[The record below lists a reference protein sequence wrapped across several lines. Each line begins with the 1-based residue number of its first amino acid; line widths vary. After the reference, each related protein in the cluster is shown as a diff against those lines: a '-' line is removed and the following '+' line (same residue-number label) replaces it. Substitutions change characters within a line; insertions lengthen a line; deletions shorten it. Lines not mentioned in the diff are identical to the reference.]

1 MRSLTKL
8 KSSSIAAFHFL
19 FPIPHSPLPTP
30 QFAIFVLF
38 IVMLVASWQRWT
50 QPLIDHGR
58 EMNLPTRILAG
69 ERIYNDVQVLYGP
82 FAPHFNALLYQIF
95 GIHLSVLKAA
105 GAVCAILILLMIY
118 RLARALM
125 SEWESFLVVGLALVA
140 CALKST
146 ANYIQPYAYAALYG
160 LVFALSSLVAT
171 VSYVKR
177 RSESRLQAESPG
189 KLPSE
194 GWTPNLVL
202 AGSLAGL
209 SLISKPEIALAA
221 LAAGFAALIVE
232 SLTERKPLWRGA
244 ALFSTPVVIIA
255 AVTYS
260 AILSRAPLRVLL
272 EDNHVLFTAMPPQLV
287 YFNRHVSGLAQWP
300 SSLFFCLAGVG
311 TLALWIGMCGVI
323 GAIASRKQAE
333 WRGVLKVGLILIC
346 AGALWREAAIRF
358 FGASSN
364 VTPFASA
371 VFILPT
377 LIGLIIRDCWREMKR
392 RGDGAAWRQGEEAV
406 KGQWNKGMGLFPA
419 QSLYIPILLVIA
431 VFSFVAI
438 LRVILNVATTGA
450 YAPFYLPALTV
461 VYPYLLFRV
470 APARL
475 AKTDQIRENIRRAA
489 MLMIALIAIG
499 MAVNSIIRFRWFNTF
514 TVSSPRGSFIT
525 VPEIGEPL
533 QAAIR
538 YAEERTNPDDY
549 LLAAPQ
555 ATTINFFA
563 ARRYPLREEII
574 HPGFLAGEKELDAV
588 ERIKARKTPLIL
600 IVNMDTSEFR
610 DRAFGVDYNQWLM
623 RWISENY
630 RLSARFDSAV
640 SHNAKLGDK
649 PFFILAYER
658 NDWETGRQSDGAK

>member
-1 MRSLTKL
+1 MKPSAELKASLITAL
-8 KSSSIAAFHFL
+8 RFL
-19 FPIPHSPLPTP
+19 FPTPHSLLPTP
-30 QFAIFVLF
+30 QLAIFVLF
-38 IVMLVASWQRWT
+38 IVMLAASWQRWT

-105 GAVCAILILLMIY
+105 GAACAILILLMIY

-125 SEWESFLVVGLALVA
+125 SEWESFMVASLALVA

-160 LVFALSSLVAT
+160 LVFALGSLVAT

-177 RSESRLQAESPG
+177 RSESRLQPESLRN
-189 KLPSE
+189 LPSE
-194 GWTPNLVL
+194 VGTPTLVL

-209 SLISKPEIALAA
+209 SLISKPEIALAG

-232 SLTERKPLWRGA
+232 SLTERRPLWRGA
-244 ALFSTPVVIIA
+244 ALFSAPVVIIA
-255 AVTYS
+255 AVTYC

-272 EDNHVLFTAMPPQLV
+272 EDNHVLFTAMPPQLI
-287 YFNRHVSGLAQWP
+287 YFNRNVSGLAQWP
-300 SSLFFCLAGVG
+300 SSLFFSLAGVG
-311 TLALWIGMCGVI
+311 TFALWVGMCGVI

-333 WRGVLKVGLILIC
+333 WLGVLKVGLILVC
-346 AGALWREAAIRF
+346 AGALWHEAAIRF
-358 FGASSN
+358 SGASSN

-371 VFILPT
+371 VFILPA
-377 LIGLIIRDCWREMKR
+377 LIGLSIRDCWREMKR
-392 RGDGAAWRQGEEAV
+392 RGDGATGRRGDFISPSFLLPIPLSHCPIV
-406 KGQWNKGMGLFPA
+406 A
-419 QSLYIPILLVIA
+419 QSPRRSVAPSLHILLVIA

-475 AKTDQIRENIRRAA
+475 AKTAQARENIRRAA
-489 MLMIALIAIG
+489 MLMIAL
-499 MAVNSIIRFRWFNTF
+499 MAVGMGVNSVIRFRRFNTY

-538 YAEERTNPDDY
+538 YAVERTNPDDY

-563 ARRYPLREEII
+563 DRRYPLREEII
-574 HPGFLAGEKELDAV
+574 HPGFLAGEKELDAI
-588 ERIKARKTPLIL
+588 ERIKARKPPLIL
-600 IVNMDTSEFR
+600 IVNIDTSEFR
-610 DRAFGVDYNQWLM
+610 DRAFGVDYNQGMM

-630 RLSARFDSAV
+630 RLSARFDSAN

-649 PFFILAYER
+649 PFFILTYDR
-658 NDWETGRQSDGAK
+658 NQ

>member
-1 MRSLTKL
+1 MK
-8 KSSSIAAFHFL
+8 
-19 FPIPHSPLPTP
+19 SPLFNSLQSAIRNP
-30 QFAIFVLF
+30 QSAIFVLF
-38 IVMLVASWQRWT
+38 IVMLAASWQRWT

-118 RLARALM
+118 RLARTLM
-125 SEWESFLVVGLALVA
+125 SEWESFLVAGLALVA

-160 LVFALSSLVAT
+160 LVFALGSLVAT
-171 VSYVKR
+171 VSYVKW
-177 RSESRLQAESPG
+177 RSESRLQAESPRN
-189 KLPSE
+189 LPAE
-194 GWTPNLVL
+194 GGTPNLVL

-244 ALFSTPVVIIA
+244 ALFSAPVVIIA

-272 EDNHVLFTAMPPQLV
+272 EDNHILFTAMPPQLV

-300 SSLFFCLAGVG
+300 SSLLFSLAGVG
-311 TLALWIGMCGVI
+311 TLALWVGMCGVI

-333 WRGVLKVGLILIC
+333 WRGVLKVGLILVC

-358 FGASSN
+358 SGASSN

-371 VFILPT
+371 VFILPA
-377 LIGLIIRDCWREMKR
+377 LIGLIIRDCWRE
-392 RGDGAAWRQGEEAV
+392 RGRAGERESWRQGDEEKVGGRDKETKSASPP
-406 KGQWNKGMGLFPA
+406 L
-419 QSLYIPILLVIA
+419 SLSLRILLVIA

-450 YAPFYLPALTV
+450 YAPFYLPALIV
-461 VYPYLLFRV
+461 LYSYLLFRV

-475 AKTDQIRENIRRAA
+475 AKTDQIRENMRRAA
-489 MLMIALIAIG
+489 MLMIALMAVG
-499 MAVNSIIRFRWFNTF
+499 MAVNSVIRFRWFNTF

-525 VPEIGEPL
+525 IPEIGEPL
-533 QAAIR
+533 QAAIS

-555 ATTINFFA
+555 ATTINFLA

-630 RLSARFDSAV
+630 RLSARFDSAN
-640 SHNAKLGDK
+640 SHNSKLGDK
-649 PFFILAYER
+649 PFFILAYDR
-658 NDWETGRQSDGAK
+658 NP

>member
-1 MRSLTKL
+1 MIKPSAKF
-8 KSSSIAAFHFL
+8 KSSLIAATHSLFH
-19 FPIPHSPLPTP
+19 TP
-30 QFAIFVLF
+30 QLAIFVLF
-38 IVMLVASWQRWT
+38 IVMLAASWQRWT

-125 SEWESFLVVGLALVA
+125 SEWESFLVVVLALVA

-160 LVFALSSLVAT
+160 LVFALGSLVAT

-177 RSESRLQAESPG
+177 RSESRLQAEG
-189 KLPSE
+189 LRNLPSE
-194 GWTPNLVL
+194 GGTQNLIL

-209 SLISKPEIALAA
+209 SLISKPEIALAG

-244 ALFSTPVVIIA
+244 ALFSAPVVIIA

-300 SSLFFCLAGVG
+300 SSLLFSLAGVG
-311 TLALWIGMCGVI
+311 TLALWVGMCGVI

-333 WRGVLKVGLILIC
+333 WRRVLEVCLILVC
-346 AGALWREAAIRF
+346 AGALWREAAVRF

-392 RGDGAAWRQGEEAV
+392 RGDGATERGRDGGK
-406 KGQWNKGMGLFPA
+406 KGKREDVAISPSPSHPVA
-419 QSLYIPILLVIA
+419 QSLNIRILLVIA

-475 AKTDQIRENIRRAA
+475 AKTDQIRENMRRAA
-489 MLMIALIAIG
+489 MLMIALMAVG
-499 MAVNSIIRFRWFNTF
+499 MAVNSVIRFRWFNTF

-630 RLSARFDSAV
+630 RLSARFDSAN
-640 SHNAKLGDK
+640 SHNSKLGDK

-658 NDWETGRQSDGAK
+658 NR

>member
-1 MRSLTKL
+1 M
-8 KSSSIAAFHFL
+8 KSFLINHLQSAFR
-19 FPIPHSPLPTP
+19 IPHSAFRNQTFPLP
-30 QFAIFVLF
+30 QLAIFVLF
-38 IVMLVASWQRWT
+38 FVMLAASWQRWT

-69 ERIYNDVQVLYGP
+69 EKIYNDVQVLYGP
-82 FAPHFNALLYQIF
+82 FAPHFNALLYKIF

-118 RLARALM
+118 RLSRSLM
-125 SEWESFLVVGLALVA
+125 SEWESFLVAGLALVA

-160 LVFALSSLVAT
+160 LVFALGSLVAT
-171 VSYVKR
+171 VSYLKR
-177 RSESRLQAESPG
+177 RSDSRLQAEG
-189 KLPSE
+189 LRNLPAE
-194 GWTPNLVL
+194 GGARNLVL

-209 SLISKPEIALAA
+209 SLISKPEIALAG

-232 SLTERKPLWRGA
+232 SLSERKPLWRGA
-244 ALFSTPVVIIA
+244 ALFSAPVVIIA
-255 AVTYS
+255 VVTYS
-260 AILSRAPLRVLL
+260 AILSRASLRVLL

-300 SSLFFCLAGVG
+300 SSLFFSLAGVG
-311 TLALWIGMCGVI
+311 TLALWVGMCGVI

-333 WRGVLKVGLILIC
+333 WRGVLRVGLILVC
-346 AGALWREAAIRF
+346 AGALWHEAAIRF

-377 LIGLIIRDCWREMKR
+377 LIGLIIRDRWREMKR
-392 RGDGAAWRQGEEAV
+392 RGDWATERQGEEAI
-406 KGQWNKGMGLFPA
+406 KGQWNKVMRLFLAQSPSRPVA
-419 QSLYIPILLVIA
+419 QSLNIHILLVIA

-470 APARL
+470 APARI
-475 AKTDQIRENIRRAA
+475 AKNDQIRENMRRAA
-489 MLMIALIAIG
+489 MLMIALMAVG
-499 MAVNSIIRFRWFNTF
+499 MAVNSVIRFRWFNTF
-514 TVSSPRGSFIT
+514 TVSSPRGGFIT

-630 RLSARFDSAV
+630 RLSARFDSAN
-640 SHNAKLGDK
+640 SHNSKLGDK

-658 NDWETGRQSDGAK
+658 NQYRER